1 MPLLKLLVAAAIA
14 FLATPLVTPAQA
26 QNWPTRPVKFIVPF
40 GPGAGADIGGRLF
53 AEKLSQKWG
62 QPVIIENKPG
72 GDSIV
77 AIQSFLSAN
86 DDHVLLFGPSGNFT
100 VHPFNYTKL
109 SYNPADL
116 VPIARASNTLI
127 AAAVKADAPY
137 NNVKEFTEAVRANPG
152 KFNWATANGNADFLM
167 SGFLKSNGL
176 EMAKVPYRDILQAPN
191 DLAENR
197 IQLLSSSLAIVTPLM
212 QAGKVKVLAV
222 TGRQRAPSA
231 PNIPTVTEA
240 GYPAL
245 VMESI
250 GGIFGPRD
258 MPLALREQIAS
269 DVRAAV
275 ASDPTIATKLESTG
289 QIVDVRGP
297 NEFAAG
303 IKELNEQLAGIAK
316 VLGMKAAQ

>member
-1 MPLLKLLVAAAIA
+1 MLRMLLAVAAVLAIH
-14 FLATPLVTPAQA
+14 LHATGASAQSYP
-26 QNWPTRPVKFIVPF
+26 QRTVKFILPF
-40 GPGAGADIGGRLF
+40 GPASGTDITARLVGDR
-53 AEKLSQKWG
+53 LSARWG
-62 QPVIIENKPG
+62 KPVVIENRPG
-72 GDSIV
+72 GDGLV
-77 AIQSFLSAN
+77 AINAFIAAH
-86 DDHVLLFGPSGNFT
+86 DDHTLLWVPVGTFA
-100 VHPFNYTKL
+100 VHPFDKDKL
-109 SYNPADL
+109 PYDADRDL
-116 VPIARASNTLI
+116 IPIANVNSLYLALSAPASMNMGSFR
-127 AAAVKADAPY
+127 
-137 NNVKEFTEAVRANPG
+137 EFFELVRNKPG
-152 KFNWATANGNADFLM
+152 KFNAAAANGVSEFLM
-167 SGFLKSNGL
+167 WGFLKSNNL
-176 EMAKVPYRDILQAPN
+176 DIAKVPYRDIMQGPN

-222 TGRQRAPSA
+222 TGRRRAPSA

-316 VLGMKAAQ
+316 VLGIKAAQ